1 MKRRVLKNEAV
12 SPVIATI
19 LMVAI
24 TVVLAATLYM
34 MLPKGGDSGTQQ
46 SGSFGG
52 TEKTQD
58 ADGYVAYQI
67 KFASFSPSRA
77 ISELTFRVESPNNG
91 SSVVEFNADD
101 DDTSVA
107 LTDNLAG
114 HTLTYTDQV
123 DNQEVNSGDSI
134 TISNDAVDAG
144 LEDDTWEVIVLYD
157 GSEVDSTSFRVT

>member
-52 TEKTQD
+52 TDKTTD
-58 ADGYVAYQI
+58 SDGDVIYEI
-67 KFASFSPSRA
+67 DFAKFSPPRA
-77 ISELTFRVESPNNG
+77 ASELTFSIVTQNDSA
-91 SSVVEFNADD
+91 VFEFDTD
-101 DDTSVA
+101 KTDTSATV
-107 LTDNLAG
+107 
-114 HTLTYTDQV
+114 TLDGETYTITYNDQV
-123 DNQEVNSGDSI
+123 DNEEINSGDSLFF
-134 TISNDAVDAG
+134 ARDAG
-144 LEDDTWEVIVLYD
+144 DLYKDNYEIVVLYD
-157 GSEVDSTSFRVT
+157 GDEVDSTTFRV